1 MVLLSAHLAEFR
13 DPAGHHIRF
22 VDSPPGVIGKA
33 YPFTVHVLAG
43 GNQLI
48 DERFAGRVW
57 HPQGTLRGVI
67 GPPYGNGH
75 DAYTTVSGSL
85 TLASADQAIFVAPSA
100 SAVTFVRIQVGCE

>member
-1 MVLLSAHLAEFR
+1 MVLLAAHLAEFQ

-57 HPQGTLRGVI
+57 HPQGTLPGVS

-100 SAVTFVRIQVGCE
+100 SAVTFVRMQEGCD